1 MAENHVL
8 IDDIL
13 KNQSERMMNLKKFYP
28 FFALYETSFSQY
40 KEGKYQSLDMGYLT
54 LSLLRFFI
62 NENNFNE
69 NDVTY
74 EMVEKFLRQV
84 LRRDF
89 GLEES
94 ETEEAELIR
103 YIFDKIRND
112 GRPFTFSFFDPEE
125 KKMKTSYVKLIESA
139 IRDEN
144 VVYHITGDGIEFFLS
159 TKEVKDESPLTTEQL
174 LLEKMIRSENFR
186 GGIDVIR
193 RMNIEVTRLKKKRDE
208 VIKILLRDIYEG
220 TKAAKDYM
228 DSTSLWFEEERK
240 SFAKN
245 KALVDKAVGRMAA
258 GHDSKGMRDITI
270 LETELKK
277 TIESHSELIA
287 ATADLSR
294 ITDELVERSKL
305 K

>member
-74 EMVEKFLRQV
+74 EMVEKFLRQI

-94 ETEEAELIR
+94 ETEETELIR

-186 GGIDVIR
+186 GGIDV
-193 RMNIEVTRLKKKRDE
+193 K
-208 VIKILLRDIYEG
+208 
-220 TKAAKDYM
+220 
-228 DSTSLWFEEERK
+228 
-240 SFAKN
+240 
-245 KALVDKAVGRMAA
+245 
-258 GHDSKGMRDITI
+258 
-270 LETELKK
+270 
-277 TIESHSELIA
+277 
-287 ATADLSR
+287 
-294 ITDELVERSKL
+294 
-305 K
+305 

>member
-112 GRPFTFSFFDPEE
+112 GRPFTFSFFDPEPTE
-125 KKMKTSYVKLIESA
+125 ECAAKLRSLVA
-139 IRDEN
+139 
-144 VVYHITGDGIEFFLS
+144 YA
-159 TKEVKDESPLTTEQL
+159 
-174 LLEKMIRSENFR
+174 LEKGLIRNEV
-186 GGIDVIR
+186 DVDAVLDR
-193 RMNIEVTRLKKKRDE
+193 TYYDAAAAEMN
-208 VIKILLRDIYEG
+208 
-220 TKAAKDYM
+220 
-228 DSTSLWFEEERK
+228 
-240 SFAKN
+240 
-245 KALVDKAVGRMAA
+245 GR
-258 GHDSKGMRDITI
+258 
-270 LETELKK
+270 
-277 TIESHSELIA
+277 
-287 ATADLSR
+287 
-294 ITDELVERSKL
+294 
-305 K
+305 